1 MTMATLS
8 RAAYAQSGLTLAS
21 LGLGIVLLLQA
32 GGPASSP
39 LGHALPLLAVAQ
51 SLKLL
56 SAIALGLC
64 VAGVPLSLQR
74 PGSTLLGLTCGVAA
88 VLTMAGAAL
97 AGAYAILAARP
108 TLATPIAWL
117 GIASVALIGVWVLTI
132 LSTHALPLGKLT
144 RIAGLLFGASAIL
157 ALLVPMVGLLA
168 ALAGIGWWAML
179 GRAAAR
185 PPDRDKL

>member
-1 MTMATLS
+1 MTIVTLS
-8 RAAYAQSGLTLAS
+8 RAAYAQSALTLAS
-21 LGLGIVLLLQA
+21 LALGIVLLLQA
-32 GGPASSP
+32 GGPASFP
-39 LGHALPLLAVAQ
+39 LGHALPLLALAQ

-74 PGSTLLGLTCGVAA
+74 PGATLLGLTCGVAA

-117 GIASVALIGVWVLTI
+117 GFSSLALTGVWVLTI
-132 LSTHALPLGKLT
+132 LSTRALSFGRVT
-144 RIAGLLFGASAIL
+144 RIAGLLFAASAIL

-168 ALAGIGWWAML
+168 AVAGIGWWAML
-179 GRAAAR
+179 GWAAR
-185 PPDRDKL
+185 TPDRDKP